1 MGTPW
6 VVIRWKGFQMSAEK
20 MALSANRVTK
30 KLLGHFVRNQPFI
43 SDTYRISKLYN
54 FKIKKF
60 NQSVY
65 ANFVSF

>member
-1 MGTPW
+1 MRR
-6 VVIRWKGFQMSAEK
+6 VIRWKGFQMNAEK

-30 KLLGHFVRNQPFI
+30 KLLGHNVRNHLFI
-43 SDTYRISKLYN
+43 FDTYRISNIYN